1 MPRTQELWV
10 LAAGPLAN
18 FIMAALLF
26 LQLHRQ
32 ASYALYFL
40 AAVSLCT
47 GVYNLMPFGVLD
59 GARLL
64 QNLLPTEKQDALR
77 RAQRLLLCLFC
88 AAALGFALLGGMPR
102 GARAAA
108 FLGPGYL
115 LAKEFRQK

>member
-1 MPRTQELWV
+1 M

-64 QNLLPTEKQDALR
+64 QNLLPVEKQDALR